1 MRIGYAR
8 VSTDEQDLAAQIDAL
23 QADGCDRIFTDK
35 ASGRAGVERA
45 GLADAVGQLGSGDV
59 LVVWSLDRLGR
70 SLSQLVLL
78 LDTLQGKSVE
88 FRSLKES
95 IDTGSAAGRLQ
106 VHMLAALAEFERA
119 RIAER
124 TRAGL
129 AAARKRGRVGGR
141 PVKLTSTKL
150 EAARQLLDDPDRPM
164 PPADVARA
172 VGVSRATLYRHIGS
186 TAKVETT
193 PSL

>member
-8 VSTDEQDLAAQIDAL
+8 VSTDDQDLAAQIDAL
-23 QADGCDRIFTDK
+23 QADGCDRVFTDK

-45 GLADAVGQLGSGDV
+45 GLADAVGQLGAGDV

-78 LDTLQGKSVE
+78 LDTLQGKGVE

-141 PVKLTSTKL
+141 PVKLTPTKL
-150 EAARQLLDDPDRPM
+150 EAARQLLDDPERRM

-172 VGVSRATLYRHIGS
+172 VGVSRATLYRHIS
-186 TAKVETT
+186 TASDDNI
-193 PSL
+193 PPL